1 MSEIWHSK
9 KNDCRLSRTQVNRI
23 SPTNPKNLLFID
35 KTDNICNILAF
46 FLQYIQNN
54 HYFCNTKTHTI
65 YENNHNKN
73 EKI

>member
-1 MSEIWHSK
+1 MQ
-9 KNDCRLSRTQVNRI
+9 L
-23 SPTNPKNLLFID
+23 
-35 KTDNICNILAF
+35 LAF